1 MATVAEALVLDAS
14 VAAKWHLK
22 DEEDADRA
30 ILLLNQFVAG
40 RVALWAPS
48 HIRYEIPSVITHAT
62 SGRAPRLSQAVA
74 QESIAAFLALGIQ
87 TVETSDVILD
97 AFLLVHKHGIAFYDS
112 LYLALAQQLDLPFIT
127 ADRRLYERIRSVPNV
142 VWLGI
147 YR

>member
-87 TVETSDVILD
+87 TVETSDMILD
-97 AFLLVHKHGIAFYDS
+97 AFLLVHKHGIAFYDG
-112 LYLALAQQLDLPFIT
+112 LYLLAFRVRMAQVSNCFT
-127 ADRRLYERIRSVPNV
+127 R
-142 VWLGI
+142 
-147 YR
+147 